1 MREKKN
7 VIVVMLDTLQFNYLG
22 CYGNTRVKTPNIDRF
37 ATEGVV
43 FENAYTEGLPTVPC
57 RRAML
62 TGRYTL
68 PVKGWSQ
75 LDVSDTTIADL
86 CWGQPIDS
94 YLIHDSGPF
103 RLPKF
108 GYSRGFDKVFFLHGH
123 ETDHQYY
130 AQDELGGGLKAE
142 DYYEDHVMEKADE
155 ILGENVMRPLM
166 NQVECHLKERQY
178 WKSDGDQHAAQIMKE
193 AVRNLERVDRN
204 KSFFMWIDCF
214 DPHEPW
220 DAPSVYDPDLKCP
233 YDPDYEGKD
242 MFLPIQGH
250 VDGLYTDRELE
261 HIRALYAE
269 KVTMVDKW
277 FGHLMNNIRTL
288 GMEDDTLVILVSDHG
303 SPMGKGEHGH
313 GIMRKCRPW
322 PYEELAHIPMIMRGP
337 GLPRNRRV
345 RGFVQSCDVAPT
357 VVDWLG
363 IGVHPSMQGH
373 SLLPLA
379 KGDVEKVREFA
390 IAGYF
395 RYSWSIITEDWSFIH
410 WLKDDEKSVADAQ
423 AEEPEGLLDSVPAS
437 FPALL
442 QAYKISRKAVAAGFE
457 WDTVE
462 DVWAKVEEEIAEFKQ
477 ACRSDD
483 AQAKEL
489 EFGDVL
495 FSLVNVARKEGIDA
509 ETALRATCRK
519 FRERWA
525 FMEGA
530 AWGQGKRI
538 EELDMDE
545 MQQLWDQA
553 KMLHVGEAS
562 HD

>member
-303 SPMGKGEHGH
+303 SPMGKGEHGRGGLGNTVLPV
-313 GIMRKCRPW
+313 GIPLSGLSK
-322 PYEELAHIPMIMRGP
+322 IPTSRFP
-337 GLPRNRRV
+337 E
-345 RGFVQSCDVAPT
+345 C
-357 VVDWLG
+357 
-363 IGVHPSMQGH
+363 PSGK
-373 SLLPLA
+373 PLFHRFPQPA
-379 KGDVEKVREFA
+379 K
-390 IAGYF
+390 
-395 RYSWSIITEDWSFIH
+395 
-410 WLKDDEKSVADAQ
+410 
-423 AEEPEGLLDSVPAS
+423 EPVMSEATLLDSVTFDEWIKSHDGIVLFHKKLCPHCKVMRTVLGKATAERPDIQLAS
-437 FPALL
+437 VDSEEQPDLMARCSVERVPTL
-442 QAYKISRKAVAAGFE
+442 IVCRNGAVAARKSG
-457 WDTVE
+457 
-462 DVWAKVEEEIAEFKQ
+462 IMNP
-477 ACRSDD
+477 R
-483 AQAKEL
+483 EL
-489 EFGDVL
+489 L
-495 FSLVNVARKEGIDA
+495 
-509 ETALRATCRK
+509 
-519 FRERWA
+519 A
-525 FMEGA
+525 FYES
-530 AWGQGKRI
+530 
-538 EELDMDE
+538 
-545 MQQLWDQA
+545 
-553 KMLHVGEAS
+553 AS
-562 HD
+562 

>member
-1 MREKKN
+1 MSPIKN
-7 VIVVMLDTLQFNYLG
+7 VIFIMLDTLQFNYLG

-322 PYEELAHIPMIMRGP
+322 PYEELVHVPLIMHVP
-337 GLPRNRRV
+337 GIEGGKRIKS
-345 RGFVQSCDVAPT
+345 FVQNVDVTATIMDALGELGTPQKASDFGFPT
-357 VVDWLG
+357 YDT
-363 IGVHPSMQGH
+363 SEMQGI
-373 SLLPLA
+373 SLLPVMR
-379 KGDVEKVREFA
+379 GETDTVRDCA
-390 IAGYF
+390 IAGY
-395 RYSWSIITEDWSFIH
+395 YGMSWSLITEDYSYVH
-410 WLKDDEKSVADAQ
+410 WLVSEDVK
-423 AEEPEGLLDSVPAS
+423 DSVDCIAGSGTEMKEEMWTCTAGAKVQVPDHDE
-437 FPALL
+437 L
-442 QAYKISRKAVAAGFE
+442 YDRKADPFQLNN
-457 WDTVE
+457 
-462 DVWAKVEEEIAEFKQ
+462 IADQNPDK
-477 ACRSDD
+477 
-483 AQAKEL
+483 
-489 EFGDVL
+489 
-495 FSLVNVARKEGIDA
+495 AR
-509 ETALRATCRK
+509 
-519 FRERWA
+519 
-525 FMEGA
+525 
-530 AWGQGKRI
+530 
-538 EELDMDE
+538 E
-545 MQQLWDQA
+545 MLQQL
-553 KMLHVGEAS
+553 KLVIGEIRTS
-562 HD
+562 

>member
-220 DAPSVYDPDLKCP
+220 DAPSAYEPDLKCP

-322 PYEELAHIPMIMRGP
+322 PYEELVHVPLIMHVP
-337 GLPRNRRV
+337 GIEGGKRIKS
-345 RGFVQSCDVAPT
+345 FVQNVDVTATIMDALGELGTPQKASDFGFPT
-357 VVDWLG
+357 YDT
-363 IGVHPSMQGH
+363 SEMQGI
-373 SLLPLA
+373 SLLPVMR
-379 KGDVEKVREFA
+379 GETDTVRDCA
-390 IAGYF
+390 IAGY
-395 RYSWSIITEDWSFIH
+395 YGMSWSLITEDYSYVH
-410 WLKDDEKSVADAQ
+410 WLVSEDVK
-423 AEEPEGLLDSVPAS
+423 DSVDCIAGSGTEMKEEMWTCTAGAKVQVPDHDE
-437 FPALL
+437 L
-442 QAYKISRKAVAAGFE
+442 YDRKADPFQLNN
-457 WDTVE
+457 
-462 DVWAKVEEEIAEFKQ
+462 IADQNPDK
-477 ACRSDD
+477 
-483 AQAKEL
+483 
-489 EFGDVL
+489 
-495 FSLVNVARKEGIDA
+495 AR
-509 ETALRATCRK
+509 
-519 FRERWA
+519 
-525 FMEGA
+525 
-530 AWGQGKRI
+530 
-538 EELDMDE
+538 E
-545 MQQLWDQA
+545 MLQQL
-553 KMLHVGEAS
+553 KLVIGEIRTS
-562 HD
+562 

>member
-1 MREKKN
+1 MKEDRKIKN
-7 VIVVMLDTLQFNYLG
+7 VVLIMLDTLQFNYLG

-322 PYEELAHIPMIMRGP
+322 PYEELVHVPLIMHVP
-337 GLPRNRRV
+337 GIEGGKRIKS
-345 RGFVQSCDVAPT
+345 FVQNVDVTATIMDALGELGTPQKASDFGFPT
-357 VVDWLG
+357 YDT
-363 IGVHPSMQGH
+363 SEMQGI
-373 SLLPLA
+373 SLLPVMR
-379 KGDVEKVREFA
+379 GETDTVRDCA
-390 IAGYF
+390 IAGY
-395 RYSWSIITEDWSFIH
+395 YGMSWSLITEDYSYVH
-410 WLKDDEKSVADAQ
+410 WLVSEDVK
-423 AEEPEGLLDSVPAS
+423 DSVDCIAGSGTEMKEEMWTCTAGAKVQVPDHDE
-437 FPALL
+437 L
-442 QAYKISRKAVAAGFE
+442 YDRKADPFQLNN
-457 WDTVE
+457 
-462 DVWAKVEEEIAEFKQ
+462 IADQNPDK
-477 ACRSDD
+477 
-483 AQAKEL
+483 
-489 EFGDVL
+489 
-495 FSLVNVARKEGIDA
+495 AR
-509 ETALRATCRK
+509 
-519 FRERWA
+519 
-525 FMEGA
+525 
-530 AWGQGKRI
+530 
-538 EELDMDE
+538 E
-545 MQQLWDQA
+545 MLQQL
-553 KMLHVGEAS
+553 KLVIGEIRTS
-562 HD
+562 

>member
-313 GIMRKCRPW
+313 GIMR
-322 PYEELAHIPMIMRGP
+322 
-337 GLPRNRRV
+337 
-345 RGFVQSCDVAPT
+345 
-357 VVDWLG
+357 
-363 IGVHPSMQGH
+363 
-373 SLLPLA
+373 
-379 KGDVEKVREFA
+379 
-390 IAGYF
+390 
-395 RYSWSIITEDWSFIH
+395 
-410 WLKDDEKSVADAQ
+410 
-423 AEEPEGLLDSVPAS
+423 
-437 FPALL
+437 
-442 QAYKISRKAVAAGFE
+442 
-457 WDTVE
+457 
-462 DVWAKVEEEIAEFKQ
+462 
-477 ACRSDD
+477 
-483 AQAKEL
+483 
-489 EFGDVL
+489 
-495 FSLVNVARKEGIDA
+495 
-509 ETALRATCRK
+509 
-519 FRERWA
+519 
-525 FMEGA
+525 
-530 AWGQGKRI
+530 
-538 EELDMDE
+538 
-545 MQQLWDQA
+545 
-553 KMLHVGEAS
+553 
-562 HD
+562 